1 MRDKVLAEF
10 VNRDDANINTLQLIA
25 QAQSSG
31 EFPLSD
37 RLRRDAK
44 KKMKALQEKL
54 FAMDHHAH
62 VASGNEKPS
71 AVQCRYYAANDL
83 QDVYKRQSR

>member
-1 MRDKVLAEF
+1 MLHNNGTAPHLVSHYLTLHGRDDPSLSFPREFTQSMRDKVLAEF

-44 KKMKALQEKL
+44 KK
-54 FAMDHHAH
+54 
-62 VASGNEKPS
+62 NES
-71 AVQCRYYAANDL
+71 S
-83 QDVYKRQSR
+83 SRKVVRE